1 MKKILFM
8 LTICTV
14 AVLWT
19 GCTGNAVY
27 LKSDQAI
34 KATNPDNISVYSA
47 TEMSRKFEVIGY
59 VSTYSTDANR
69 EGDKLRDN
77 LRAQAAK
84 YGANAIIAFKL
95 NIGMGGGGGAQ
106 GVAIRFTE

>member
-1 MKKILFM
+1 MKKFFYM
-8 LTICTV
+8 LTIVTA

-27 LKSDQAI
+27 LKSDHAI
-34 KATNPDNISVYSA
+34 KATNPDNISVYST
-47 TEMSRKFEVIGY
+47 TEPARKFEVIGY

-69 EGDKLRDN
+69 EGDRLRDN
-77 LRAQAAK
+77 LRVQAAK

-106 GVAIRFTE
+106 GVAVRFTE